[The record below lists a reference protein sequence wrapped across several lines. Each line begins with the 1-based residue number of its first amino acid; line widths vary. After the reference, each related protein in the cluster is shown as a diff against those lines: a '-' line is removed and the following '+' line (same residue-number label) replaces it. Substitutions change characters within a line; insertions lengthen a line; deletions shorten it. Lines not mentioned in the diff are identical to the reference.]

1 MCELIEEQ
9 SKDEN
14 GDWRFL
20 EIVGHTTPKTA
31 RERPK
36 LLVKWES
43 EEITLEPA
51 YNFGKSS
58 TYKWILAEYARDND
72 LLDEWNK
79 YWPSLH
85 LKSSAKNA
93 KKLLRQINAA
103 KRASYKS
110 APVYMYGHQ
119 VPRNHEQALEIDR
132 INGNTK
138 WQESE
143 KTERK
148 QLWEYETFIDKGP
161 RATARVPVGYKKIN
175 LHFVYAVKH
184 DGRYKSRIV
193 AGGHLTDA
201 PVESVYSGVVSLCGV
216 RFCIFLAELNELQ
229 VWQTDVG
236 NAYLEAFTK
245 EKVFVIAGPEF
256 EEIEGHVLIISRALY
271 GLKSSG
277 LRWYERFADVLTE
290 MGFTPCPAEPEIWM
304 RACDSD
310 GNVIKNGKPQAD
322 SVNTKKSFFEPP
334 VRLDDGS
341 YYEYIAVYC
350 DDLTIA
356 SRDPKSITNALEMK
370 YYKFKLKGTGPLK
383 FLLGCDY
390 FREGKT
396 LCSAPK
402 KYIEKM
408 EATYVRLFGEKPP
421 HKVSSPLT
429 SGDNP
434 ELDTSN
440 FLDEKDTKVYQS
452 MIGAAQ
458 WVISLGRFDIAVH
471 VMTLSSFRSKPRKGH
486 LERIQRVYGYLS
498 KMKHGTI
505 RYRTELPDTSDFD
518 FIKQDWSNSAYAG
531 TREEYPKNLP
541 PARGRQV
548 LMTTFVDANLM
559 HDVLSG
565 KSVTGVLHFFNK
577 TLIDWFTKKQNTA
590 ETAAFGS
597 ENNAA
602 RAATNKSRLT
612 N

>member
-1 MCELIEEQ
+1 
-9 SKDEN
+9 
-14 GDWRFL
+14 
-20 EIVGHTTPKTA
+20 
-31 RERPK
+31 
-36 LLVKWES
+36 
-43 EEITLEPA
+43 
-51 YNFGKSS
+51 
-58 TYKWILAEYARDND
+58 
-72 LLDEWNK
+72 
-79 YWPSLH
+79 
-85 LKSSAKNA
+85 
-93 KKLLRQINAA
+93 
-103 KRASYKS
+103 
-110 APVYMYGHQ
+110 
-119 VPRNHEQALEIDR
+119 
-132 INGNTK
+132 
-138 WQESE
+138 
-143 KTERK
+143 
-148 QLWEYETFIDKGP
+148 
-161 RATARVPVGYKKIN
+161 
-175 LHFVYAVKH
+175 
-184 DGRYKSRIV
+184 
-193 AGGHLTDA
+193 
-201 PVESVYSGVVSLCGV
+201 
-216 RFCIFLAELNELQ
+216 
-229 VWQTDVG
+229 
-236 NAYLEAFTK
+236 
-245 EKVFVIAGPEF
+245 
-256 EEIEGHVLIISRALY
+256 
-271 GLKSSG
+271 
-277 LRWYERFADVLTE
+277 
-290 MGFTPCPAEPEIWM
+290 M
-304 RACDSD
+304 RACDSN
-310 GNVIKNGKPQAD
+310 GYVIKDLPQAD
-322 SVNTKKSFFEPP
+322 SVNSKKSFFDPP
-334 VRLDDGS
+334 VYLDDGS

-356 SRDPKSITNALEMK
+356 SRDPKAITNALEK
-370 YYKFKLKGTGPLK
+370 DYKFKLKGTGPLK

-390 FREGKT
+390 FREGKS
-396 LCSAPK
+396 LRSAPR
-402 KYIEKM
+402 KYFEKM
-408 EATYVRLFGEKPP
+408 EVTYERLFGEKPP

-505 RYRTELPDTSDFD
+505 RYRTELPDISD

-577 TLIDWFTKKQNTA
+577 TPIDWFTKKQNTA